1 MRPICSPFKTRRS
14 ASQSGGS
21 LMRSKGEIGKA
32 YIILKEGAKADAE
45 GIMAHCHAN
54 LAAYKCPRKI
64 QFVKDVPCAS
74 SGNITRR
81 ELATIEDETVA
92 FAS

>member
-1 MRPICSPFKTRRS
+1 
-14 ASQSGGS
+14 
-21 LMRSKGEIGKA
+21 
-32 YIILKEGAKADAE
+32 
-45 GIMAHCHAN
+45 MAHCHAN
-54 LAAYKCPRKI
+54 LAAYKCLRKI